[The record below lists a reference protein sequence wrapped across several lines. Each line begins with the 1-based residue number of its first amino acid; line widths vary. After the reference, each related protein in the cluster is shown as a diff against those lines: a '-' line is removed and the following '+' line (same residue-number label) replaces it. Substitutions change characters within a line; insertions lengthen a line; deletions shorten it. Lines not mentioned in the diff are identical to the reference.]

1 VEVAQLLDELG
12 RLLFDSQRFAE
23 AEPVYRRSLTT
34 WARLVGPGNS
44 LLASSY
50 DSLAVVLASLTRY
63 PEAEE
68 LYRKALKLRDQDD
81 LDNLHNLTLV
91 LEAQEK
97 FKDAEPVYRRALAIV
112 DVPNP
117 EDTERLT
124 DLLSGYA
131 AVLRQ
136 LKRPAEAA
144 RIEARLKGMPQPAR
158 PKAPPVAAK
167 QVK

>member
-1 VEVAQLLDELG
+1 MKCEKCKRQLT
-12 RLLFDSQRFAE
+12 E
-23 AEPVYRRSLTT
+23 AEPVYRRSLAT

-63 PEAEE
+63 REAEE
-68 LYRKALKLRDQDD
+68 LYRKSLTLRDQDD
-81 LDNLHNLTLV
+81 LDSLRNLTLV
-91 LEAQEK
+91 LVAQEK
-97 FKDAEPVYRRALAIV
+97 YKDAEPVYRRALAMV

-117 EDTERLT
+117 EDTQQLT
-124 DLLSGYA
+124 ELLSGYA
-131 AVLRQ
+131 GVLRQ

-144 RIEARLKGMPQPAR
+144 RIEARLKGLPQPVQS
-158 PKAPPVAAK
+158 KAPPVAAK

>member
-1 VEVAQLLDELG
+1 M
-12 RLLFDSQRFAE
+12 
-23 AEPVYRRSLTT
+23 
-34 WARLVGPGNS
+34 
-44 LLASSY
+44 
-50 DSLAVVLASLTRY
+50 
-63 PEAEE
+63 
-68 LYRKALKLRDQDD
+68 YRKALKLRDQDD
-81 LDNLHNLTLV
+81 LDSLHNLTLV

-131 AVLRQ
+131 GVLRQ

-144 RIEARLKGMPQPAR
+144 RIEARLKGMPQPAQ